1 MLKLLAILMVTAS
14 VAVFVRLLYTEI
26 STWWDRRIGRYATWM
41 AAEFESML
49 ENMSTDRAK
58 RIITITILGAA
69 VLGFLLGGIAS
80 AGIFAATAY
89 FGPWVVILYQRRR
102 RLEAIDEQL
111 VDTLLLMSNA
121 LKSGLSLQQ
130 ALELVVQEMKPPI
143 SAEFRRLTNEI
154 HLGRFVD
161 DALRRLAERV
171 PLEDVRLA
179 TDSILILR
187 ETGGDLSDTFEVIA
201 HTIVERKKV
210 QGKVKALTAQGMSQG
225 VLVCLMP
232 IAMMLL
238 FSFIDVGYMR
248 PFFTTPIG
256 LMMLTLV
263 FVLDGMG
270 MWLMLKLVKVKV

>member
-58 RIITITILGAA
+58 RIITITILAAA

-89 FGPWVVILYQRRR
+89 FGPWGVILYQRRR

>member
-14 VAVFVRLLYTEI
+14 VTVFVRLLYTEI
-26 STWWDRRIGRYATWM
+26 STWWDRRIRRYATWM

-49 ENMSTDRAK
+49 EDMSTDRAK
-58 RIITITILGAA
+58 RIITIAILGAA
-69 VLGFLLGGIAS
+69 VLGFLLGGIVS
-80 AGIFAATAY
+80 AGIFAVAAY

-102 RLEAIDEQL
+102 RLEAIDAQL

-232 IAMMLL
+232 VAMMLL
-238 FSFIDVGYMR
+238 FSVIDAGYMR

-263 FVLDGMG
+263 LVLDGMG
-270 MWLMLKLVKVKV
+270 LWLMLKLVKVNV

>member
-1 MLKLLAILMVTAS
+1 MLKILAS
-14 VAVFVRLLYTEI
+14 VMVAVSVGVFVRLLYTEI
-26 STWWDRRIGRYATWM
+26 SAWWDRRIRRYAAWM
-41 AAEFESML
+41 VAEFESML
-49 ENMSTDRAK
+49 EDMSNDRAK

-69 VLGFLLGGIAS
+69 VVGFLLGGIGS
-80 AGIFAATAY
+80 AVIFAAAAY
-89 FGPWVVILYQRRR
+89 FGPWGVVLYRRRR

-121 LKSGLSLQQ
+121 LKAGLSLQQ
-130 ALELVVQEMKPPI
+130 ALELVVKEMKPPI
-143 SAEFRRLTNEI
+143 SAEFARVTNEI
-154 HLGRFVD
+154 HLGRFLD

-187 ETGGDLSDTFEVIA
+187 ETGGDLSETFDVIA
-201 HTIVERKKV
+201 TTIVERKKV

-232 IAMMLL
+232 IVMMVM
-238 FSFIDVGYMR
+238 FSLIDAGFMR
-248 PFFTTPIG
+248 PFFTTPLG

-263 FVLDGMG
+263 FLLDGIGLWAMF
-270 MWLMLKLVKVKV
+270 KLVKVKV

>member
-1 MLKLLAILMVTAS
+1 MLKLLAILMVAAS
-14 VAVFVRLLYTEI
+14 VTVFVRLLYTEI
-26 STWWDRRIGRYATWM
+26 SAWWDRRIQRYAAWM

-49 ENMSTDRAK
+49 EDMSTDRAK

-69 VLGFLLGGIAS
+69 VLGFLLGGIFS
-80 AGIFAATAY
+80 AGVFAAAAY

-143 SAEFRRLTNEI
+143 SAEFGRLTNEI

-232 IAMMLL
+232 VAMMLL
-238 FSFIDVGYMR
+238 FSVIDAGYMR

-256 LMMLTLV
+256 LMMLILV

-270 MWLMLKLVKVKV
+270 LWLMLRLVKVKV